1 MSTITRAVTERH
13 ALLGRVIVSR
23 TSLELKTFFRE
34 RDAVVFS
41 FLFPMIMLGLFAV
54 VFGGADAQ
62 IVTEHGAAVS
72 FAHFFLPGMI
82 AAGVMLVS
90 FQTLALQI
98 AAEREDRTLKRL
110 RGTPLP
116 PVAYFFGKVGMVL
129 ITGIAQT
136 ALLLAA
142 GALIFDIPLPND
154 VGRWLTFA
162 WIFIIGTAAGT
173 VLGITYS
180 SVPKSSRSASAVV
193 IGPVLVLQFISG
205 VFFVYAELPAWL
217 QHVASVFPLKWLAQG
232 MRSVFLPDTFEA
244 FEPSGSWQ
252 HPLILGIL
260 VAWMVV
266 GLVLCVRTFRW
277 QRKDDG

>member
-41 FLFPMIMLGLFAV
+41 FLFPIIMLGLFAV

-72 FAHFFLPGMI
+72 FAAFFLPGMI

-173 VLGITYS
+173 VLGIAYS

>member
-1 MSTITRAVTERH
+1 M
-13 ALLGRVIVSR
+13 
-23 TSLELKTFFRE
+23 
-34 RDAVVFS
+34 
-41 FLFPMIMLGLFAV
+41 
-54 VFGGADAQ
+54 
-62 IVTEHGAAVS
+62 
-72 FAHFFLPGMI
+72 
-82 AAGVMLVS
+82 
-90 FQTLALQI
+90 
-98 AAEREDRTLKRL
+98 
-110 RGTPLP
+110 
-116 PVAYFFGKVGMVL
+116 
-129 ITGIAQT
+129 
-136 ALLLAA
+136 
-142 GALIFDIPLPND
+142 
-154 VGRWLTFA
+154 
-162 WIFIIGTAAGT
+162 
-173 VLGITYS
+173 
-180 SVPKSSRSASAVV
+180 